1 MAELKKLQVTEYR
14 ELGKLPDPFVF
25 QDGTPVR
32 TREDWRRRRQELIA
46 TAVELQYGT
55 MPPQPEFV
63 EVEPLNRSG
72 PGRIETFRIHTGTRA
87 CPFSFTMT
95 VHRPNTEQPCP
106 ALVDGDQCYPIMNDL
121 AVTNLFTQQG
131 ILVAKF
137 NRCEIVPDMRGIARN
152 SPIYRAYPEYTFRA
166 IGAWAWGYSRC
177 VDALLQLGLVDEK
190 CIAFTG
196 LSRGGKTALVA
207 GALDERATIVN
218 PEAPCAGGSCYRIA
232 MRAIT
237 EDGVEARSEELDDI
251 VRAFPDWM
259 GPDLPAYAGR
269 AAQLPFDEHE
279 LKALVAPRVLFDSEA
294 KSDIWANPLG
304 AYQSNIAA
312 REVYRFLGAEENLL
326 WYWREGY
333 HAQTME
339 DFSMLQNLMLNRIQ
353 GAPLSDKFMN
363 VPFDA
368 PAPAFD
374 WRCPEGK

>member
-121 AVTNLFTQQG
+121 ALPTCYPAG

-177 VDALLQLGLVDEK
+177 VDALLQLGLVDENASPSP
-190 CIAFTG
+190 AFRAGEKPPWSRARWT
-196 LSRGGKTALVA
+196 SAPPSSTPKRPARGGSL
-207 GALDERATIVN
+207 LSHRH
-218 PEAPCAGGSCYRIA
+218 
-232 MRAIT
+232 
-237 EDGVEARSEELDDI
+237 ARDH
-251 VRAFPDWM
+251 R
-259 GPDLPAYAGR
+259 GR
-269 AAQLPFDEHE
+269 E
-279 LKALVAPRVLFDSEA
+279 
-294 KSDIWANPLG
+294 
-304 AYQSNIAA
+304 
-312 REVYRFLGAEENLL
+312 
-326 WYWREGY
+326 
-333 HAQTME
+333 
-339 DFSMLQNLMLNRIQ
+339 
-353 GAPLSDKFMN
+353 
-363 VPFDA
+363 
-368 PAPAFD
+368 
-374 WRCPEGK
+374 

>member
-32 TREDWRRRRQELIA
+32 TREDWR
-46 TAVELQYGT
+46 
-55 MPPQPEFV
+55 PPQAGTDRHGGGTAIWHHAATTEFV

-166 IGAWAWGYSRC
+166 IGRVG
-177 VDALLQLGLVDEK
+177 LGL
-190 CIAFTG
+190 
-196 LSRGGKTALVA
+196 
-207 GALDERATIVN
+207 
-218 PEAPCAGGSCYRIA
+218 
-232 MRAIT
+232 
-237 EDGVEARSEELDDI
+237 
-251 VRAFPDWM
+251 
-259 GPDLPAYAGR
+259 
-269 AAQLPFDEHE
+269 
-279 LKALVAPRVLFDSEA
+279 
-294 KSDIWANPLG
+294 
-304 AYQSNIAA
+304 
-312 REVYRFLGAEENLL
+312 
-326 WYWREGY
+326 
-333 HAQTME
+333 
-339 DFSMLQNLMLNRIQ
+339 
-353 GAPLSDKFMN
+353 
-363 VPFDA
+363 
-368 PAPAFD
+368 
-374 WRCPEGK
+374 